1 MLVDKVLPSSSAKY
15 FVLSP
20 AHILTYTD
28 KMEKMEEKKMCYA
41 FKYYHYQCVHVSVL
55 TLAGL
60 R

>member
-1 MLVDKVLPSSSAKY
+1 MHVDKVLPSSSAKY

-28 KMEKMEEKKMCYA
+28 KMEKMEEKMCYA
-41 FKYYHYQCVHVSVL
+41 FKYYYYQCVHDSVL